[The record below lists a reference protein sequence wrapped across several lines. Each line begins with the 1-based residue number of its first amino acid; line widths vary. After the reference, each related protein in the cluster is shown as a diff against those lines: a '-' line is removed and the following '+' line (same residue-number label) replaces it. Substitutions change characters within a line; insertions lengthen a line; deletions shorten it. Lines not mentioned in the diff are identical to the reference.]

1 MRDDSDSFG
10 VRPKKNTQKQ
20 LKPKAKEHEDI
31 ELHHFRGQVQRS
43 CIRFL
48 ESATTNLH
56 TEGNNIVKSSR
67 FYTAN

>member
-10 VRPKKNTQKQ
+10 VRPKKNLQKQ
-20 LKPKAKEHEDI
+20 LKPKAKEHEDT

-48 ESATTNLH
+48 ESTTTNLH
-56 TEGNNIVKSSR
+56 TEGTNITINTQT
-67 FYTAN
+67 FAPL